1 MNNNIFQLGITR
13 KPTFKFTITTTS
25 TPQDFTLPL
34 INGGTYN
41 FTVNWGDG
49 TANSTIT
56 AYNVGNIH
64 SYAIPGTYTISMWG
78 TCTQFAFNNA
88 GDKLLINKLLDF
100 IDMGFTVLNFYG
112 CSNLTT
118 IASSMKKLK
127 SLTTAVNMFYGCT
140 SLTLIPSGIFEG
152 CIAITTFVYT
162 FRSCTSLTSIPADLF
177 RYNTVVTNFQGTF
190 RNCAGLTSIPTD
202 LFRYNTIATTFSYIF
217 LDCISLTSIP
227 TDLFRYNTVVT
238 NFQGIFQ
245 GCTSLTSIPT
255 DLFRY
260 NTIVTN
266 FSYTFYGCAK
276 AQYNINI
283 FYAVG
288 EEGTRFSNKT
298 VNFDSC
304 FYRTSFSGIQGTAP
318 DLWNCD
324 FGTGTPNKTTCY
336 GGAGNSLTSLT
347 NYTDIPVEWK

>member
-202 LFRYNTIATTFSYIF
+202 LFRYNTI
-217 LDCISLTSIP
+217 
-227 TDLFRYNTVVT
+227 
-238 NFQGIFQ
+238 
-245 GCTSLTSIPT
+245 
-255 DLFRY
+255 
-260 NTIVTN
+260 VTN

-324 FGTGTPNKTTCY
+324 FGTGTPTKTICY
-336 GGAGNSLTSLT
+336 GGAGNSLTSLA
-347 NYTDIPVEWK
+347 NYDDIPVEWK